1 MRVHNFSKTICLLS
15 AFLFLYSCSKEGGD
29 FVDDSSTLPLGW
41 KPDSSYNIVGYNTI
55 DSIRAIRNTSVVP
68 FGTRV
73 DANFGTFRSSFY
85 ASYQTTLT
93 SKSFSFSS
101 VDSIVLIIP
110 YFSITPKYGPCD
122 QPFNVEVYEMTE
134 GIETDPNSKKISYA
148 YSPSLLGSKYNFIPS
163 VKDSVLDGGVKT
175 APAIRITLN
184 NNLASRIIAS
194 GTYASDAEFQ
204 NILKG
209 LYVRSSSNTNT
220 NGFVMLSIASDHV
233 LRIYGKNSSG
243 SSITADFTTGGSSS
257 PTVNEYLHDNNSPA
271 KMASLNT
278 NPNNGDNLLY
288 SHGLNG
294 YVPVISLP
302 DLTDFSKNKSIFKA
316 ELSLYIL
323 DTGIYN
329 AGSLGLMYLDTTGT
343 KEYVLPDEL
352 HKKGFLISTKDV
364 LIGGQT
370 YKEYKY
376 NIGMHLNRVLTNP
389 SISKKMRIYS
399 APLLLSNSVTKYSDF
414 IPTSVVISGTGNT
427 AKPKLK
433 LFYTDI

>member
-1 MRVHNFSKTICLLS
+1 MRALNFSKTIYLLS
-15 AFLFLYSCSKEGGD
+15 AFLFLYSCSKEGSD
-29 FVDDSSTLPLGW
+29 YIDDTSTFPLNW
-41 KPDSSYNIVGYNTI
+41 KPDSSYNAIGYNTI

-93 SKSFSFSS
+93 SKSFGFSS
-101 VDSIVLIIP
+101 VDSIVLVIP
-110 YFSITPKYGPCD
+110 YFSNTPKYGPCD
-122 QPFNVEVYEMTE
+122 QPFSLEVYEMTE

-148 YSPSLLGSKYNFIPS
+148 YSPTLLGSKNNFIPNT
-163 VKDSVLDGGVKT
+163 KDSVLDGGVKT

-184 NNLASRIIAS
+184 NSLATKIIAP

-209 LYVRSSSNTNT
+209 LYVRSSSNSTT
-220 NGFVMLSIASDHV
+220 NGFVMLSIASDNV
-233 LRIYGKNSSG
+233 LRIYGKNTSG
-243 SSITADFTTGGSSS
+243 VQITADFTTGGSSS
-257 PTVNEYLHDNNSPA
+257 PTVNEYIHDNNSQA
-271 KMASLNT
+271 KIASLNANT
-278 NPNNGDNLLY
+278 TAGDNLLY

-302 DLTDFSKNKSIFKA
+302 DLTNFSKNKSIFKA
-316 ELSLYIL
+316 ELSIYVI
-323 DTGIYN
+323 DTGIFD
-329 AGSLGLMYLDTTGT
+329 AGNLGLMYLDTTGT
-343 KEYVLPDEL
+343 KEFVLPDEL
-352 HKKGFLISTKDV
+352 HKKGFLVSTKYIN
-364 LIGGQT
+364 IGGQT

-389 SISKKMRIYS
+389 SISKRIRIYS
-399 APLLLSNSVTKYSDF
+399 APLLLSNNVTKFSDF
-414 IPTSVVISGTGNT
+414 IPTSIVIGGTGHT

-433 LFYTDI
+433 LYYTDI